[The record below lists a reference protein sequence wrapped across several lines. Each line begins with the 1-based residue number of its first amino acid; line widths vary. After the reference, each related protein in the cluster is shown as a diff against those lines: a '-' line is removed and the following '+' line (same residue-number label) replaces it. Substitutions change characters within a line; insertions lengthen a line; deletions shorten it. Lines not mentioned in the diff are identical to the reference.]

1 MKSEYLSITGMTSD
15 ACASAVTQAL
25 SSLMGVGQV
34 KVSLADGEATVHFN
48 ERLTSPARIRGAVE
62 EAGYGV
68 DHSGP
73 VHTRRVSVGTALA
86 AHTSSRR

>member
-1 MKSEYLSITGMTSD
+1 MKSEYLSVTGMTSD

-25 SSLMGVGQV
+25 SSLPGVGQV
-34 KVSLADGEATVHFN
+34 KVSLADGEVTVHFN

-68 DHSGP
+68 DQAAPIRGL
-73 VHTRRVSVGTALA
+73 RACAAVSRSEAT
-86 AHTSSRR
+86 